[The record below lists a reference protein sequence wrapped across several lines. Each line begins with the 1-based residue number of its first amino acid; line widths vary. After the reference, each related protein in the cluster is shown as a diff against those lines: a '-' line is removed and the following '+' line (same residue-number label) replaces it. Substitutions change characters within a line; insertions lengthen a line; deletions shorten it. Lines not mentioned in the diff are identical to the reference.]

1 MGWDPPG
8 DPGVVPKYCLQRN
21 NQMAKCEH
29 DRVRST
35 CSVCSPEQVFRQYA
49 YKTKRRNLSFSL
61 TLAEFE
67 KLVAAPCALCGES
80 YEPRGVDRKDSRCG
94 YLVWNCRPCC
104 WRCNQL
110 RSCGRH
116 PGQPEDDQAFLAH
129 VLKIAKHQERKK
141 RDAPGAGQIG
151 QIPASISEEVSHG
164 TN

>member
-1 MGWDPPG
+1 
-8 DPGVVPKYCLQRN
+8 
-21 NQMAKCEH
+21 MAKKCEH
-29 DRVRST
+29 DRVRQT

-49 YKTKRRNLSFSL
+49 YKAKLRNLSFSL

-94 YLVWNCRPCC
+94 YLIWNCRASC

-116 PGQPEDDQAFLAH
+116 PGQPEDDQAFLFH
-129 VLKIAKHQERKK
+129 VQKIATHQEKLRKQK
-141 RDAPGAGQIG
+141 QMNRGGTPAPVPDNFTGPSEGSPAGELH
-151 QIPASISEEVSHG
+151 A
-164 TN
+164 

>member
-1 MGWDPPG
+1 
-8 DPGVVPKYCLQRN
+8 
-21 NQMAKCEH
+21 MAKKCEH
-29 DRVRST
+29 DRVRQT

-49 YKTKRRNLSFSL
+49 YKAKLRNLSFSL

-94 YLVWNCRPCC
+94 YLIWNCRASC

-116 PGQPEDDQAFLAH
+116 PGQPEDDQAFLFH
-129 VLKIAKHQERKK
+129 VQKIATHQEKLRKQK
-141 RDAPGAGQIG
+141 QMNRGGTPAPVLDNFTG
-151 QIPASISEEVSHG
+151 PSEGNPMGEVHG
-164 TN
+164 T

>member
-1 MGWDPPG
+1 
-8 DPGVVPKYCLQRN
+8 
-21 NQMAKCEH
+21 MAKKCEH
-29 DRVRST
+29 DRVRQT

-49 YKTKRRNLSFSL
+49 YKAKLRNLSFSL

-94 YLVWNCRPCC
+94 YLIWNCRASC

-116 PGQPEDDQAFLAH
+116 PGQPEDDQAFQFH
-129 VLKIAKHQERKK
+129 VQKIATHQEKLRKQCETWTPLLGCV
-141 RDAPGAGQIG
+141 AEQI
-151 QIPASISEEVSHG
+151 QSSR
-164 TN
+164 

>member
-1 MGWDPPG
+1 
-8 DPGVVPKYCLQRN
+8 
-21 NQMAKCEH
+21 MAKKCEH
-29 DRVRST
+29 DRVRQT

-49 YKTKRRNLSFSL
+49 YKAKLRNLSFSL

-94 YLVWNCRPCC
+94 YLIWNCRASC

-116 PGQPEDDQAFLAH
+116 PGQPEDDQAFLFH
-129 VLKIAKHQERKK
+129 VQKIATHQEKLRKQK
-141 RDAPGAGQIG
+141 QMNRGGTPAPVLDNFTG
-151 QIPASISEEVSHG
+151 PSEGNPMGEVHA
-164 TN
+164 

>member
-1 MGWDPPG
+1 
-8 DPGVVPKYCLQRN
+8 
-21 NQMAKCEH
+21 MAKCEH

-49 YKTKRRNLSFSL
+49 YKAKLRNLSFSL

-94 YLVWNCRPCC
+94 YLIWNCRASC

-116 PGQPEDDQAFLAH
+116 PGQPEDDQAFLFH
-129 VLKIAKHQERKK
+129 VQKIATHQEKLRKQK
-141 RDAPGAGQIG
+141 QMNRGGTPAPVLDNFTG
-151 QIPASISEEVSHG
+151 PSEGNPMGEVHA
-164 TN
+164 